1 MARTMF
7 TTQVRVLFCENCG
20 GPLESAVQGGAVPC
34 SFCKATNAVRP
45 RLDRFQAM
53 SAQAIS
59 EPERLGR
66 LRMQDGVPLRPPPS
80 LASLVAGNGIPDHK
94 LTEAFDVFQA
104 TRKEVKTTN
113 SPDASERL
121 YFLSVMVAGTL
132 ALKGDFTRVR
142 ALLETALDVVVLQR
156 HQNCLRAMLARNAVR
171 EGDVVSAEQWLS
183 GCDPRSDDLPSD
195 SDYRVARGLL
205 DTARGDFQSVL
216 AMLGRTNA
224 EVPIADS
231 LDEAAAVVR
240 ANALE
245 KLGDVP
251 GAISVLKD
259 RMARSSAF
267 GRQALE
273 TFARVYPSLGLC
285 AVSLPQAMAQHTQV
299 AVQGAS
305 ARAGGNTGMI
315 LIVVGVLSALFTLV
329 IAAVTMIPMAAIPFG
344 VGAGTGSEGGIL
356 AGLAV
361 GGTELFVC
369 FIIGVTTILPLGFV
383 GFLGYRL
390 MARGREAAWLRQHG
404 ISATAQV
411 RSLQSTGTRINHVPL
426 MRVTVSY
433 QTPQGPRESSTDMLM
448 PMHLQ
453 VQLVPGATVPIRIH
467 PQDPG
472 KMVIEMD

>member
-20 GPLESAVQGGAVPC
+20 GPLETAIQGGAVPC

-45 RLDRFQAM
+45 RLDRFQSV
-53 SAQAIS
+53 SAQQLG
-59 EPERLGR
+59 EPERLSR
-66 LRMQDGVPLRPPPS
+66 LRMQDGVPLRPPPA
-80 LASLVAGNGIPDHK
+80 LASLIAGNGIPDYK

-113 SPDASERL
+113 SPEASERL

-132 ALKGDFTRVR
+132 AQKGDFTRVR

-171 EGDVVSAEQWLS
+171 EGDVASAEQWLS

-195 SDYRVARGLL
+195 SDYRVSRGLI
-205 DTARGDFQSVL
+205 DTARGDLQAVL
-216 AMLGRTNA
+216 ATLGRSSSD
-224 EVPIADS
+224 VPIADS
-231 LDEAAAVVR
+231 LDEAAAVIR

-245 KLGDVP
+245 KQGDVQ
-251 GAISVLKD
+251 GAVGVLKE
-259 RMARSSAF
+259 RMARSGAF

-273 TFARVYPSLGLC
+273 TFVRVYPSLGLC
-285 AVSLPQAMAQHTQV
+285 AVSLPQATAAHTQV
-299 AVQGAS
+299 AVKGAA
-305 ARAGGNTGMI
+305 ARAGGNTGAI
-315 LIVVGVLSALFTLV
+315 LIAVGALSLVFTGV
-329 IAAVTMIPMAAIPFG
+329 IMAATMIPMAAIPMG
-344 VGAGTGSEGGIL
+344 LGAGSGDPGGIV
-356 AGLAV
+356 AGLAI

-369 FIIGVTTILPLGFV
+369 FIVGVTTILPLGLV

-390 MARGREAAWLRQHG
+390 MARSREAAWLRANG

-411 RSLQSTGTRINHVPL
+411 RSLQGTGTRINGVPL

-433 QTPQGPRESSTDMLM
+433 QSPAGPREGTSDMLM
-448 PMHLQ
+448 QPHLQ
-453 VQLVPGATVPIRIH
+453 VQLVPGASVPIRVH
-467 PQDPG
+467 PQDPS
-472 KMVIEMD
+472 KIVIELD